1 MGVYII
7 VAIWSILFC
16 AYRLLYSG
24 LSKEAK
30 RLVMKRHVFW
40 ILSFILTNSYLMY
53 LNVQVIY
60 VQFNN
65 SNISDSTNPDLV
77 HTSNYSYFY
86 DA

>member
-60 VQFNN
+60 VQFTN
-65 SNISDSTNPDLV
+65 SNISDSTNTDLV